1 MIERNIIKMKLHV
14 LDEKNK
20 MNTGGFYSFLKQ
32 DPRLLFGGYPT
43 GDHVSYLKSIGVKYF
58 IDLTTP
64 YEKKK
69 LSVYDCQDDMV
80 YVNFPIKDNF
90 IPYDMNLFNE
100 FLIWLLFTINVM
112 KEHELMYIHCKGG
125 HGRSGMIM
133 CCILCNLYHLSPEK
147 SIQEVSQSHQERPLL
162 SLKWKTRLCPSNDIQ
177 RMFVH
182 HMYEVDQ
189 IKKNTLSYQLEN
201 VFNINRK
208 RLLSFQQTK
217 KVLT

>member
-1 MIERNIIKMKLHV
+1 MKV
-14 LDEKNK
+14 PRFENENK
-20 MNTGGFYSFLKQ
+20 MDTGFYSFIRQ

-43 GDHVSYLKSIGVKYF
+43 GSQVDYLKSIGVKYF

-69 LSVYDCQDDMV
+69 LSSYECGVV

-90 IPYDMNLFNE
+90 IPYDMNLFQE
-100 FLIWLLFTINVM
+100 FLIWLVFTISVM
-112 KEHELMYIHCKGG
+112 KENERIYIHCKGG

-133 CCILCNLYHLSPEK
+133 CCILCNLYHLSPEQ
-147 SIQEVSQSHQERPLL
+147 SIQEVSQSHQDRPLL
-162 SLKWKTRLCPSNDIQ
+162 SSKWKTRLCPSNDIQ

-182 HMYEVDQ
+182 RLYGLE
-189 IKKNTLSYQLEN
+189 KNILTCQLEDA
-201 VFNINRK
+201 FNMNRK
-208 RLLSFQQTK
+208 RFLIK